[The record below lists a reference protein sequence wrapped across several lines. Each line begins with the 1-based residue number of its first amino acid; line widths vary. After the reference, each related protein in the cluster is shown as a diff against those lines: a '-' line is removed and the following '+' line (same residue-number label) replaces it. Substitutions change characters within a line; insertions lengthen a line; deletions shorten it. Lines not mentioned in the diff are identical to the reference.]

1 MRKFISFIITIIA
14 LLTQISH
21 AEAGNRFTSS
31 YSCSDAVKTCVSSGA
46 RIVDGFSVTKDC
58 WEWTYYK
65 TCNYP
70 SRDDCRNFSHCYA
83 VADLPCL
90 LRDNYGNCVNLQK
103 EFSCKSWEPVTIDK
117 EMVRT
122 GLVAKDGKDRLVCK
136 GVPCIDGNCVDK
148 SYLTDGDMMDSVS
161 KLYAVSQMKGALDLN
176 FKLFA
181 GFAQSCSKKAAQYT
195 NCCST
200 SLKGWGKNLGAKC
213 TKDEIDLVDKRQKNL
228 CVYVVKENKQT
239 MGITTVVKHHYCC
252 FGSLLNKVIQ
262 VEGRKQLFP
271 GKSISELFKKG
282 NKADCRGLTLA
293 EIMQLD
299 FDKMDFSEFFTDILK
314 RMKIP
319 KIGDISARVNS
330 SLPNVR
336 KYDGNPNN
344 KKNNMTG
351 WNADVKDDSW
361 EAQEEKRLEAER
373 IEKERLARLEAERR
387 ERERLLAI
395 ERQRLEEERRIAE
408 LKRKQEEARLAEL
421 KRIEEERRREILR
434 QEELRKQRKLAKEN
448 ELYYLKQQMIAA
460 KNTADNYR
468 STKITEDQIRVNN
481 FTSNGNLYMVGR
493 TLEVN
498 LWYPEYLRLFQIYS
512 DLYKSVNK
520 LEQDISRG
528 NY

>member
-70 SRDDCRNFSHCYA
+70 SRDDCRNFAHCYA

-103 EFSCKSWEPVTIDK
+103 EFSCKSWEPATIDK

-122 GLVAKDGKDRLVCK
+122 ALVEKEGKDRLVCK

-181 GFAQSCSKKAAQYT
+181 GFGQSCSKKATSYT

-200 SLKGWGKNLGAKC
+200 ALKGWGKNLGAKC

-228 CVYVVKENKQT
+228 CVYVGKQNKQT

-262 VEGRKQLFP
+262 VEGRKQLGINF
-271 GKSISELFKKG
+271 GSGGST
-282 NKADCRGLTLA
+282 NCRGLTLA

-299 FDKMDFSEFFTDILK
+299 FDKMDFSEFFQDILK

-319 KIGDISARVNS
+319 KVGDISSRVNS

-373 IEKERLARLEAERR
+373 KRLEAEK
-387 ERERLLAI
+387 I
-395 ERQRLEEERRIAE
+395 EYG
-408 LKRKQEEARLAEL
+408 KN
-421 KRIEEERRREILR
+421 
-434 QEELRKQRKLAKEN
+434 QRKLLKEK
-448 ELYYLKQQMIAA
+448 ELAVA
-460 KNTADNYR
+460 KNNLTQATYEREIALKPFYVKNQWNDGY
-468 STKITEDQIRVNN
+468 IVLV
-481 FTSNGNLYMVGR
+481 TSPY
-493 TLEVN
+493 
-498 LWYPEYLRLFQIYS
+498 YPEYKRKEDLFRAAQEKVKQVEWE
-512 DLYKSVNK
+512 L
-520 LEQDISRG
+520 QRG
-528 NY
+528 KY

>member
-1 MRKFISFIITIIA
+1 MQVAMRKFISSTIVIIVLA
-14 LLTQISH
+14 TQSIGH
-21 AEAGNRFTSS
+21 AGAGNRFSSS
-31 YSCSDAVKTCVSSGA
+31 YSCSDAVKTCVSSGT

-58 WEWTYYK
+58 WEWSYYK

-70 SRDDCRNFSHCYA
+70 SKDNCKNYSHCYA

-90 LRDNYGNCVNLQK
+90 LRVNYGNCVNLQK

-117 EMVRT
+117 EMVRI
-122 GLVAKDGKDRLVCK
+122 GLVEKEGKERLVCK

-181 GFAQSCSKKAAQYT
+181 GFGQSCSKKATSYT

-228 CVYVVKENKQT
+228 CVYVGKQNKQT

-262 VEGRKQLFP
+262 VEGRKQLGINF
-271 GKSISELFKKG
+271 GSG
-282 NKADCRGLTLA
+282 GRTDCRGLTLA

-299 FDKMDFSEFFTDILK
+299 FDKMDFSEFFQDILK

-319 KIGDISARVNS
+319 KVGDISSRVNS

-361 EAQEEKRLEAER
+361 DADEERRLESEHLARIEAER
-373 IEKERLARLEAERR
+373 LAKLEEERLARLEAEKI
-387 ERERLLAI
+387 ERERLAHQTL
-395 ERQRLEEERRIAE
+395 ERERLVQLEQKRLEQEKINRKRDKERELAVAVKKYDDAVLYWNNYGSRNPNKDAGHPGQAYTWNAAE
-408 LKRKQEEARLAEL
+408 WNKVASADNEV
-421 KRIEEERRREILR
+421 KRIKG
-434 QEELRKQRKLAKEN
+434 ELGA
-448 ELYYLKQQMIAA
+448 LK
-460 KNTADNYR
+460 
-468 STKITEDQIRVNN
+468 
-481 FTSNGNLYMVGR
+481 
-493 TLEVN
+493 
-498 LWYPEYLRLFQIYS
+498 
-512 DLYKSVNK
+512 
-520 LEQDISRG
+520 
-528 NY
+528 

>member
-1 MRKFISFIITIIA
+1 MIKSVSFIITIII
-14 LLTQISH
+14 LLAQISY

-31 YSCSDAVKTCVSSGA
+31 YSCNDAVKTCVSSGA

-70 SRDDCRNFSHCYA
+70 SKDNCKNYSHCYA

-103 EFSCKSWEPVTIDK
+103 EFSCKSWEPATIDK

-122 GLVAKDGKDRLVCK
+122 GLVEKEGKDRLVCK

-181 GFAQSCSKKAAQYT
+181 GFSQHCSKKATSYT

-228 CVYVVKENKQT
+228 CVYVGKQNKQT
-239 MGITTVVKHHYCC
+239 MGVTTVVKHHYCC

-262 VEGRKQLFP
+262 VEGRKQPAIKSNFS
-271 GKSISELFKKG
+271 GKDGFGSGGSP
-282 NKADCRGLTLA
+282 DCRGLTLG
-293 EIMQLD
+293 EILKLD
-299 FDKMDFSEFFTDILK
+299 FDKMDFSEFFTDVLK
-314 RMKIP
+314 KMKIP
-319 KIGDISARVNS
+319 KIGDISARTKS

-336 KYDGNPNN
+336 KYDGNPTN

-361 EAQEEKRLEAER
+361 EADEERRLEAER
-373 IEKERLARLEAERR
+373 Q
-387 ERERLLAI
+387 ERERLEALRLEQVRLAAI
-395 ERQRLEEERRIAE
+395 ERERKVVEEQEKQQKRLLITEQLAGKRQQLRDLEQKAE
-408 LKRKQEEARLAEL
+408 WYYAPHNYLYMNYKSYQDD
-421 KRIEEERRREILR
+421 
-434 QEELRKQRKLAKEN
+434 LAKIVEKRN
-448 ELYYLKQQMIAA
+448 QTQSEIYELQDQLKQL
-460 KNTADNYR
+460 K
-468 STKITEDQIRVNN
+468 
-481 FTSNGNLYMVGR
+481 
-493 TLEVN
+493 
-498 LWYPEYLRLFQIYS
+498 
-512 DLYKSVNK
+512 
-520 LEQDISRG
+520 
-528 NY
+528 

>member
-1 MRKFISFIITIIA
+1 MQVAMRKFISSTIVIIVLA
-14 LLTQISH
+14 TQSIGH
-21 AEAGNRFTSS
+21 AGAGNRFTSS
-31 YSCSDAVKTCVSSGA
+31 YSCSDAVKTCVSSGT

-58 WEWTYYK
+58 WEWSYYK

-70 SRDDCRNFSHCYA
+70 SKDNCKNYSHCYA

-117 EMVRT
+117 EMVRI
-122 GLVAKDGKDRLVCK
+122 GLVEKEGKERLVCK

-161 KLYAVSQMKGALDLN
+161 KLYAVSQMKDALDLN

-181 GFAQSCSKKAAQYT
+181 GFGQSCSKKATSYT

-228 CVYVVKENKQT
+228 CVYVGKQNKQT

-252 FGSLLNKVIQ
+252 FGSLLIKVIQ
-262 VEGRKQLFP
+262 VEGRKQLGINF
-271 GKSISELFKKG
+271 GSG
-282 NKADCRGLTLA
+282 GRTDCRGLTLA

-314 RMKIP
+314 KMKIP
-319 KIGDISARVNS
+319 KVGDISSRVNS

-361 EAQEEKRLEAER
+361 EADEERRLESEHLARIEAER
-373 IEKERLARLEAERR
+373 LAK
-387 ERERLLAI
+387 
-395 ERQRLEEERRIAE
+395 LEEE
-408 LKRKQEEARLAEL
+408 
-421 KRIEEERRREILR
+421 
-434 QEELRKQRKLAKEN
+434 
-448 ELYYLKQQMIAA
+448 
-460 KNTADNYR
+460 
-468 STKITEDQIRVNN
+468 TE
-481 FTSNGNLYMVGR
+481 
-493 TLEVN
+493 
-498 LWYPEYLRLFQIYS
+498 
-512 DLYKSVNK
+512 
-520 LEQDISRG
+520 
-528 NY
+528 

>member
-1 MRKFISFIITIIA
+1 MIKFISFIITIIA

-90 LRDNYGNCVNLQK
+90 LYDNYGNCVNLQK

-117 EMVRT
+117 ETVRT
-122 GLVAKDGKDRLVCK
+122 GLVEKEGKDRLVCK

-181 GFAQSCSKKAAQYT
+181 GFSQHCSKKATSYT

-228 CVYVVKENKQT
+228 CVYVGKENKQT
-239 MGITTVVKHHYCC
+239 MGVTTVVKHHYCC

-262 VEGRKQLFP
+262 VEGRKQLGLSF
-271 GKSISELFKKG
+271 GSGG
-282 NKADCRGLTLA
+282 NTNCRGLTLA

-299 FDKMDFSEFFTDILK
+299 FDRMDFSEFFTDILK

-330 SLPNVR
+330 SLPNVK

-361 EAQEEKRLEAER
+361 EGQEERRVEAER
-373 IEKERLARLEAERR
+373 IEKERLAKLESEKKEHEKLAQQAL
-387 ERERLLAI
+387 ERERLAI
-395 ERQRLEEERRIAE
+395 IEQKRLEQEKINRKRDKERELAEAVKKYDNALLYWNNYGSRNPNKDAGHPGQAYTWNAAEWNKVASADNEVKRITEE
-408 LKRKQEEARLAEL
+408 LKAL
-421 KRIEEERRREILR
+421 K
-434 QEELRKQRKLAKEN
+434 
-448 ELYYLKQQMIAA
+448 
-460 KNTADNYR
+460 
-468 STKITEDQIRVNN
+468 
-481 FTSNGNLYMVGR
+481 
-493 TLEVN
+493 
-498 LWYPEYLRLFQIYS
+498 
-512 DLYKSVNK
+512 
-520 LEQDISRG
+520 
-528 NY
+528 

>member
-1 MRKFISFIITIIA
+1 MIKFITFAITIFVLAI
-14 LLTQISH
+14 QIINR

-31 YSCSDAVKTCVSSGA
+31 YSCSDAVKTCVSSGT

-70 SRDDCRNFSHCYA
+70 SRDDCKNFSHCYA
-83 VADLPCL
+83 VADLPCKL
-90 LRDNYGNCVNLQK
+90 YDNYGNCVNLQK

-117 EMVRT
+117 ETVRT
-122 GLVAKDGKDRLVCK
+122 GLVEKEGKDRLVCK

-181 GFAQSCSKKAAQYT
+181 GFSQHCSKKATSYT

-228 CVYVVKENKQT
+228 CVYVGKENKQT

-262 VEGRKQLFP
+262 VEGRKQLGINF
-271 GKSISELFKKG
+271 GSGGST
-282 NKADCRGLTLA
+282 NCRGLTLA
-293 EIMQLD
+293 EIMKLD
-299 FDKMDFSEFFTDILK
+299 FDRMDFSEFYADILK

-319 KIGDISARVNS
+319 KIGDVSSRVSS

-344 KKNNMTG
+344 KKNNMSG
-351 WNADVKDDSW
+351 WSADVKDNSW
-361 EAQEEKRLEAER
+361 EAEEEKRIETERQEAKKAEQEKNRRKVAKEQELSVAKNNLEQA
-373 IEKERLARLEAERR
+373 AR
-387 ERERLLAI
+387 EREIAI
-395 ERQRLEEERRIAE
+395 KPFYVKDKWNDGYI
-408 LKRKQEEARLAEL
+408 
-421 KRIEEERRREILR
+421 IIV
-434 QEELRKQRKLAKEN
+434 
-448 ELYYLKQQMIAA
+448 
-460 KNTADNYR
+460 
-468 STKITEDQIRVNN
+468 S
-481 FTSNGNLYMVGR
+481 SPH
-493 TLEVN
+493 
-498 LWYPEYLRLFQIYS
+498 YPEYKRKDDLFRAAQGRVKQI
-512 DLYKSVNK
+512 
-520 LEQDISRG
+520 EQELQQG

>member
-1 MRKFISFIITIIA
+1 MERRLERGMQVAMRKFISSTIVIIVLA
-14 LLTQISH
+14 TQSIGH
-21 AEAGNRFTSS
+21 AGAGNRFTSS
-31 YSCSDAVKTCVSSGA
+31 YSCSDAVKTCVSSGT

-58 WEWTYYK
+58 WEWSYYK

-70 SRDDCRNFSHCYA
+70 SKDNCKNYSHCYA

-117 EMVRT
+117 EMVRI
-122 GLVAKDGKDRLVCK
+122 GLVEKEGKERLVCK

-181 GFAQSCSKKAAQYT
+181 GFGQSCSKKATSYT

-228 CVYVVKENKQT
+228 CVYVGKQNKQT

-262 VEGRKQLFP
+262 VEGRKQLGINF
-271 GKSISELFKKG
+271 GSG
-282 NKADCRGLTLA
+282 GRTDCRGLTLA

-299 FDKMDFSEFFTDILK
+299 FDKMDFSEFFQDILK

-319 KIGDISARVNS
+319 KVGDISSRVNS

-361 EAQEEKRLEAER
+361 EADEERRLEAER
-373 IEKERLARLEAERR
+373 Q
-387 ERERLLAI
+387 ERERLAQLELKRLEQERLAQLERERLEQERLAAI
-395 ERQRLEEERRIAE
+395 ERE
-408 LKRKQEEARLAEL
+408 RLAALEMERVRVVAGREL
-421 KRIEEERRREILR
+421 LAKKRIEL
-434 QEELRKQRKLAKEN
+434 
-448 ELYYLKQQMIAA
+448 IAA
-460 KNTADNYR
+460 EK
-468 STKITEDQIRVNN
+468 
-481 FTSNGNLYMVGR
+481 
-493 TLEVN
+493 
-498 LWYPEYLRLFQIYS
+498 EYQRRIEYS
-512 DLYKSVNK
+512 
-520 LEQDISRG
+520 
-528 NY
+528 

>member
-1 MRKFISFIITIIA
+1 MRKFISFIITTIV
-14 LLTQISH
+14 LLAQISY
-21 AEAGNRFTSS
+21 AEAGIRFTSN
-31 YSCSDAVKTCVSSGA
+31 YSCNDAVKTCVSSGA

-70 SRDDCRNFSHCYA
+70 SKDNCKNYSHCYA

-103 EFSCKSWEPVTIDK
+103 EFSCKSWEPATIDK

-122 GLVAKDGKDRLVCK
+122 GLVEKEGKDRLVCK

-181 GFAQSCSKKAAQYT
+181 GFRQHCSKKATSYT

-213 TKDEIDLVDKRQKNL
+213 TNDEIDLVDKRQKNL
-228 CVYVVKENKQT
+228 CVYVGKQNKQT
-239 MGITTVVKHHYCC
+239 MGVTTVVKHHYGC
-252 FGSLLNKVIQ
+252 FGSLLNTVIQ
-262 VEGRKQLFP
+262 VEGRKQPAIKSNFS
-271 GKSISELFKKG
+271 GKDGFGSGGSP
-282 NKADCRGLTLA
+282 DCRGLTLA
-293 EIMQLD
+293 EIMKLD

-314 RMKIP
+314 KMKIP
-319 KIGDISARVNS
+319 KIGDISARTKA

-336 KYDGNPNN
+336 KYDGNPSN

-361 EAQEEKRLEAER
+361 EAEEERRLEAER
-373 IEKERLARLEAERR
+373 KERERLAKLEAERLAQLERERLGKERLAKIEAERK
-387 ERERLLAI
+387 LA
-395 ERQRLEEERRIAE
+395 
-408 LKRKQEEARLAEL
+408 RKQEISIEL
-421 KRIEEERRREILR
+421 VP
-434 QEELRKQRKLAKEN
+434 LRKKEQELLSIIYQCSSVQMNNKAWPVPPEYVEAVKKSQETSPKLDLIRKQIQVLEN
-448 ELYYLKQQMIAA
+448 ELRLLK
-460 KNTADNYR
+460 
-468 STKITEDQIRVNN
+468 
-481 FTSNGNLYMVGR
+481 
-493 TLEVN
+493 
-498 LWYPEYLRLFQIYS
+498 
-512 DLYKSVNK
+512 
-520 LEQDISRG
+520 
-528 NY
+528 

>member
-1 MRKFISFIITIIA
+1 MIKSVSFIITIII
-14 LLTQISH
+14 LLAQISY

-31 YSCSDAVKTCVSSGA
+31 YSCNDAVKTCVSSGA

-70 SRDDCRNFSHCYA
+70 SKDNCKNYSHCYA

-103 EFSCKSWEPVTIDK
+103 EFSCKSWEPATIDK

-122 GLVAKDGKDRLVCK
+122 GLVEKEGKDRLVCK

-181 GFAQSCSKKAAQYT
+181 GFSQHCSKKATSYT

-228 CVYVVKENKQT
+228 CVYVGKQNKQT
-239 MGITTVVKHHYCC
+239 MGVTTVVKHHYCC

-262 VEGRKQLFP
+262 VEGRKQLGINF
-271 GKSISELFKKG
+271 GSGGST
-282 NKADCRGLTLA
+282 NCRGLTLA

-314 RMKIP
+314 KMKIP
-319 KIGDISARVNS
+319 KIGDISARTKA

-361 EAQEEKRLEAER
+361 EADEERRLEAER
-373 IEKERLARLEAERR
+373 QERERLAKLEAERLAQL
-387 ERERLLAI
+387 ERERLEKERIAEIERERLAAI
-395 ERQRLEEERRIAE
+395 ERERKKIVEQKVLAKQNEISVVKTELEEAANES
-408 LKRKQEEARLAEL
+408 
-421 KRIEEERRREILR
+421 KRIYNIWVTGNQVVRDQWSDRYRWANERWTNV
-434 QEELRKQRKLAKEN
+434 KLK
-448 ELYYLKQQMIAA
+448 
-460 KNTADNYR
+460 
-468 STKITEDQIRVNN
+468 
-481 FTSNGNLYMVGR
+481 
-493 TLEVN
+493 LE
-498 LWYPEYLRLFQIYS
+498 
-512 DLYKSVNK
+512 K
-520 LEQDISRG
+520 LEQELG
-528 NY
+528 LLK

>member
-1 MRKFISFIITIIA
+1 MERRLERGMQVAMRKFISSTIVIIVLA
-14 LLTQISH
+14 TQSIGH
-21 AEAGNRFTSS
+21 AGAGNRFTSS
-31 YSCSDAVKTCVSSGA
+31 YSCSDAVKTCVSSGT

-58 WEWTYYK
+58 WEWSYYK

-70 SRDDCRNFSHCYA
+70 SRDDCRKFSHCYA

-117 EMVRT
+117 EMVRI
-122 GLVAKDGKDRLVCK
+122 GLVEKEGKERLVCK

-161 KLYAVSQMKGALDLN
+161 KLYAVSEMKGALDLN

-181 GFAQSCSKKAAQYT
+181 GFGQSCSKKATSYT

-228 CVYVVKENKQT
+228 CVYVGKQNKQT

-262 VEGRKQLFP
+262 VEGRKQLGINF
-271 GKSISELFKKG
+271 GSG
-282 NKADCRGLTLA
+282 GRTDCRGLTLA

-299 FDKMDFSEFFTDILK
+299 FDKMDFSEFFQDILK

-319 KIGDISARVNS
+319 KVGDISSRVNS

-361 EAQEEKRLEAER
+361 EADEERRLEAER
-373 IEKERLARLEAERR
+373 Q
-387 ERERLLAI
+387 ERERLAQLELERLEQERLAQLERERLEQERLAAI
-395 ERQRLEEERRIAE
+395 ERE
-408 LKRKQEEARLAEL
+408 RLAALEMERVRVVAGREL
-421 KRIEEERRREILR
+421 LAKKRIEL
-434 QEELRKQRKLAKEN
+434 
-448 ELYYLKQQMIAA
+448 IAA
-460 KNTADNYR
+460 EKEYQRRIEYWNREGNY
-468 STKITEDQIRVNN
+468 
-481 FTSNGNLYMVGR
+481 
-493 TLEVN
+493 
-498 LWYPEYLRLFQIYS
+498 
-512 DLYKSVNK
+512 LYKYHGLGAEWTKVANQSYVVRDLK
-520 LEQDISRG
+520 YEVQVLENSWGR
-528 NY
+528 

>member
-122 GLVAKDGKDRLVCK
+122 GLVAKEGKDRLVCK

-148 SYLTDGDMMDSVS
+148 SYLTDGDMMESVS

-181 GFAQSCSKKAAQYT
+181 GFGQSCSKKATSYT

-200 SLKGWGKNLGAKC
+200 ALKGWGKNLGAKC

-228 CVYVVKENKQT
+228 CVYVGKQNKQT

-262 VEGRKQLFP
+262 VEGRKQLGINF
-271 GKSISELFKKG
+271 GSGGST
-282 NKADCRGLTLA
+282 NCRGLTLA

-299 FDKMDFSEFFTDILK
+299 FDKMDFSEFFQDILK

-319 KIGDISARVNS
+319 KVGDISSRVNS

-351 WNADVKDDSW
+351 WNADVKDDSS
-361 EAQEEKRLEAER
+361 EADEERRLEAER
-373 IEKERLARLEAERR
+373 QERERLAKLEAEHLARLE
-387 ERERLLAI
+387 RERL
-395 ERQRLEEERRIAE
+395 EKE
-408 LKRKQEEARLAEL
+408 
-421 KRIEEERRREILR
+421 
-434 QEELRKQRKLAKEN
+434 KLAKIEAEKKIARKKEIDIELVPLRKKEQELLSIIYQCSSVQMNNRAWPVPPEYVDAVKKSQETSPKLDSIRKQIQVLEN
-448 ELYYLKQQMIAA
+448 ELRLLK
-460 KNTADNYR
+460 
-468 STKITEDQIRVNN
+468 
-481 FTSNGNLYMVGR
+481 
-493 TLEVN
+493 
-498 LWYPEYLRLFQIYS
+498 
-512 DLYKSVNK
+512 
-520 LEQDISRG
+520 
-528 NY
+528 

>member
-1 MRKFISFIITIIA
+1 MARRLERGMQVTMRKLISFIITIIT
-14 LLTQISH
+14 LLTQISYV
-21 AEAGNRFTSS
+21 EGGNRFTSS
-31 YSCSDAVKTCVSSGA
+31 YSCSDAVKTCVSSGT

-70 SRDDCRNFSHCYA
+70 SRDDCKNFSHCYA

-117 EMVRT
+117 ETVRT
-122 GLVAKDGKDRLVCK
+122 GLVEKEGKDRLVCK

-181 GFAQSCSKKAAQYT
+181 GFAQSCSKKATSYT

-271 GKSISELFKKG
+271 GKSISELFKNG

-319 KIGDISARVNS
+319 KIGDISSRVNS

-336 KYDGNPNN
+336 KYDGNQNN

-361 EAQEEKRLEAER
+361 EAS
-373 IEKERLARLEAERR
+373 
-387 ERERLLAI
+387 
-395 ERQRLEEERRIAE
+395 EER
-408 LKRKQEEARLAEL
+408 
-421 KRIEEERRREILR
+421 RIEEERKRLEAIKREQEKQLLLQKQKEQRIAPLKQRQNELAGRRAGLLNDKIAADQKLAR
-434 QEELRKQRKLAKEN
+434 LVPIYQEALAKSYKNGAWIPSLFGDYTRKQNEMNAAGEEARSIEN
-448 ELYYLKQQMIAA
+448 ELRSVEQELK
-460 KNTADNYR
+460 
-468 STKITEDQIRVNN
+468 KIERDL
-481 FTSNGNLYMVGR
+481 TS
-493 TLEVN
+493 
-498 LWYPEYLRLFQIYS
+498 
-512 DLYKSVNK
+512 
-520 LEQDISRG
+520 G
-528 NY
+528 NYY

>member
-1 MRKFISFIITIIA
+1 MLTIVTIAQGSGARFIS
-14 LLTQISH
+14 
-21 AEAGNRFTSS
+21 S
-31 YSCSDAVKTCVSSGA
+31 YLCNNAVKTCTSSGT

-58 WEWTYYK
+58 WEWSYYK

-103 EFSCKSWEPVTIDK
+103 EFSCKSWEPVTVDK
-117 EMVRT
+117 EIVRT
-122 GLVAKDGKDRLVCK
+122 GLVEKEGKDRLVCK

-161 KLYAVSQMKGALDLN
+161 KLYAVSQMKDALDLN

-181 GFAQSCSKKAAQYT
+181 GFAQSCSKKATSYT

-228 CVYVVKENKQT
+228 CVYVGKQNKQT
-239 MGITTVVKHHYCC
+239 MGITTIVKHHYCC

-262 VEGRKQLFP
+262 VEGRKQLGINF
-271 GKSISELFKKG
+271 GSGGST
-282 NKADCRGLTLA
+282 NCRGLTLA

-299 FDKMDFSEFFTDILK
+299 FDKMDFSEFFQDILK

-319 KIGDISARVNS
+319 KIGDISSRVNS

-361 EAQEEKRLEAER
+361 EAEEEKRIEEEQKRLEAER
-373 IEKERLARLEAERR
+373 L
-387 ERERLLAI
+387 EREHQLTLQK
-395 ERQRLEEERRIAE
+395 QREEEEKQRKLTVE
-408 LKRKQEEARLAEL
+408 LEKQRQIEEQKRQEEAR
-421 KRIEEERRREILR
+421 
-434 QEELRKQRKLAKEN
+434 KQRKAAKEY
-448 ELYYLKQQMIAA
+448 ELYRVKQEAVEAQ
-460 KNTADNYR
+460 KRWN
-468 STKITEDQIRVNN
+468 SWCK
-481 FTSNGNLYMVGR
+481 SNGNWHQFGGHPK
-493 TLEVN
+493 N
-498 LWYPEYLRLFQIYS
+498 HPEYQKESDKLLNPGMRIKQI
-512 DLYKSVNK
+512 
-520 LEQDISRG
+520 EQDLKNG